1 MSKLLDSLTG
11 YFFSGDPVD
20 SASPHGSGHGATA
33 VAEPPVAYRQNLQQ
47 DHQGAD
53 LSATATDSR
62 QGSQDSRNSL
72 DESLDLLP
80 HGYAP
85 SYAGRIRQ
93 RIWPRRSNG
102 RPVRRS
108 TPPQSGSSNG
118 SSGGFKPWGDDVV
131 ASPRIHP
138 LAAIDPRAELAA
150 DVEIGAFCVV
160 GPHVSIGPGCKLHN
174 NVTLVG
180 HTTVGSDNVFFPNC
194 TLGTDPQD
202 KKFRGEATRLV
213 IGDNNHFR
221 EHVTVHVG
229 TDAGGGVT
237 RIGDGNLLMVNV
249 HLGHDV
255 TLGDDCILANNVM
268 LAGHCHI
275 GNRVSMMGGSA
286 THHFVSIGDFA
297 FIGGYARVHHD
308 VPPFVKL
315 DDADQ
320 IRGVNVIG
328 LRRGGLGD
336 ADIAALEI
344 AGRRLFYSKKRKPMS
359 VTLAEF
365 MAEPS
370 LNPKVKELVD
380 FLRRRN
386 LGKQGRYLESLR
398 HG

>member
-11 YFFSGDPVD
+11 YFFSGDPAD
-20 SASPHGSGHGATA
+20 SASPHGGTA
-33 VAEPPVAYRQNLQQ
+33 VAEPPVAYRQEP
-47 DHQGAD
+47 QGAD
-53 LSATATDSR
+53 VPATDSR
-62 QGSQDSRNSL
+62 QDLRQDSRDSL
-72 DESLDLLP
+72 DESLDLAP
-80 HGYAP
+80 AGHAYAP
-85 SYAGRIRQ
+85 GYAGRLRQ
-93 RIWPRRSNG
+93 RIWPRRAAG

-108 TPPQSGSSNG
+108 TPPAGGSS
-118 SSGGFKPWGDDVV
+118 SGFKPWGDDVI
-131 ASPRIHP
+131 ASPRVHP
-138 LAAIDPRAELAA
+138 LAAIDPRAEIAA
-150 DVEIGAFCVV
+150 DVEVGPFCVV
-160 GPHVSIGPGCKLHN
+160 GPHVTLGPGCKLHN
-174 NVTLVG
+174 NVTIVG

-202 KKFRGEATRLV
+202 KKFRGESTRLV

-221 EHVTVHVG
+221 EHVTIHVG

-237 RIGDGNLLMVNV
+237 RVGDGNLLMVNV

-308 VPPFVKL
+308 VPPFVKV

-359 VTLAEF
+359 VTIAEF
-365 MAEPS
+365 MAES
-370 LNPKVKELVD
+370 DLNPRVKELVD